1 MPLTR
6 KALWIIE
13 RNLTRLQTLT
23 DVADACEV
31 SRYHLAHA
39 FGEAT
44 GLPVMQYLRGRRLT
58 EAARTLAGGAPDI
71 LSLAL
76 DTGYNSHEA
85 FSRAFRAQ
93 FGVTPEM
100 VRRTATTEDL
110 AMVKPIDVQ
119 DSKSA
124 DLRPPQ
130 FVQGDE
136 IIAVGLAQ
144 RHPFGNPR
152 GIPVQWQTFMA
163 TMYADIP
170 DKRDSIPISISGGM
184 DDDGNF
190 EYICAAEVTKFGKT
204 PHGLIEVTLP
214 PQRYAVFAH
223 SRHASEI
230 GATYNAIWNDWL
242 PASGERAAN
251 APCIERHLPTF
262 NTQTGMG
269 GVEIWIPVEPRS

>member
-1 MPLTR
+1 MSLTR

-13 RNLTRLQTLT
+13 RNLGRLQTLA

-44 GLPVMQYLRGRRLT
+44 GLSVMQYLRARRLT
-58 EAARTLAGGAPDI
+58 EAARALAGGAPDI
-71 LSLAL
+71 LSLAF
-76 DTGYNSHEA
+76 DTGYGSHEA

-110 AMVKPIDVQ
+110 IMVKPIDLPPGSHAAPAPQ
-119 DSKSA
+119 RFA
-124 DLRPPQ
+124 DGGTIL
-130 FVQGDE
+130 
-136 IIAVGLAQ
+136 AVGLA
-144 RHPFGNPR
+144 RHHPFGVTPE
-152 GIPVQWQTFMA
+152 IPAQWQQFMG
-163 TMYADIP
+163 TMF
-170 DKRDSIPISISGGM
+170 DSIPNKIPGIPIAISGGM

-190 EYICAAEVTKFGKT
+190 EYICAAEVTTFGKT

-223 SRHASEI
+223 DRHVSEI

-262 NTQTGMG
+262 NPQTGMG
-269 GVEIWIPVEPRS
+269 GVEIWIPIEPKS